1 MVNGEAVGLVPKLAV
16 LVQGRGHELA
26 LFPGIRED
34 EALSPARMLE
44 DVADAGVR
52 AAGREV

>member
-1 MVNGEAVGLVPKLAV
+1 MVNGEAVGLVPQLAV